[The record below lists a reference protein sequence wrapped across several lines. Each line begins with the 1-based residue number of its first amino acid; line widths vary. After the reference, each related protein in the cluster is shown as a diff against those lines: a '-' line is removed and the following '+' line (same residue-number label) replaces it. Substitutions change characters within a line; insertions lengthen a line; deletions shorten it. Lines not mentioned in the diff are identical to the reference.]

1 MNQNRGKSK
10 HFGGTCIF
18 SRFSNKAKASKT
30 GNSNKFKGVEFGL
43 IQRMSKFVA
52 QNQMQPCRFYGV
64 RKLRINMI

>member
-1 MNQNRGKSK
+1 MKQNRGKSK
-10 HFGGTCIF
+10 QFGGTCTF
-18 SRFSNKAKASKT
+18 SCISDKVQDPKT
-30 GNSNKFKGVEFGL
+30 LISYKFKGVEFGL